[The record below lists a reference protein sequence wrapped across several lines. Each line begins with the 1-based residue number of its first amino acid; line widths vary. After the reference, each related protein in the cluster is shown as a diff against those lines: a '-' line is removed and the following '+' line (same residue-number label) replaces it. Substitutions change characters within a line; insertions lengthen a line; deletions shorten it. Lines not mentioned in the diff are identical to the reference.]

1 MVLCFYAVHKITK
14 KPLPNHIHLELGNY
28 FFISDMKFKMS
39 KIMKSSV
46 KKEKIQIEIGIEHT
60 LIYSSKETKKFTL
73 MFWEPKDK
81 FLSLQ
86 F

>member
-1 MVLCFYAVHKITK
+1 MQSIKQPKSHCKSISTWNQVI
-14 KPLPNHIHLELGNY
+14 I

>member
-1 MVLCFYAVHKITK
+1 
-14 KPLPNHIHLELGNY
+14 
-28 FFISDMKFKMS
+28 MKFKMS

-73 MFWEPKDK
+73 MFWESKDK